1 MNCQA
6 CGLPL
11 ATYDEHRVSC
21 KNGHVWTLPE
31 HADKPATMGPSI
43 PAKASQRP
51 ALKDPLRPYLL
62 TALGLLVVD
71 VALNIVELLS

>member
-31 HADKPATMGPSI
+31 HADVPATLGPST
-43 PAKASQRP
+43 PATAFLRP
-51 ALKDPLRPYLL
+51 ANGDPARPWLLLAFSLL
-62 TALGLLVVD
+62 TLNLIFTIAGLFT
-71 VALNIVELLS
+71 